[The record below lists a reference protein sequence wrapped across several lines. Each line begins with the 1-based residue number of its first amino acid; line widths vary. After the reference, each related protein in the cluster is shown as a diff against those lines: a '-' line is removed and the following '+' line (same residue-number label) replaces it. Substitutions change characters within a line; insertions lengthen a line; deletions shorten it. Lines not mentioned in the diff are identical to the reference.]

1 MEEKARPPYVMFEV
15 RSVEDREASIEAGHY
30 VGKDVNYAIVTPSG
44 SKDRIEKVAE
54 EWLANME
61 EGVKQERIPG
71 EWLEAYTKKYETW
84 KETREVPEDGTPIL
98 SWPALSPS
106 QAKAILDANVR
117 TLEDLV
123 AANESTLAAIG
134 MGARALKE
142 KAKAWLDSAQDTG
155 KTAEELDSLRK
166 QVDTLAETVKSLT
179 KAKEKAEADLAKALA
194 KEDA

>member
-1 MEEKARPPYVMFEV
+1 MEQQVRPPYVTFEV
-15 RSVEDREASIEAGHY
+15 RSVEDRAASMTAGHF

-44 SKDRIEKVAE
+44 SKDRIEKIAE
-54 EWLANME
+54 EWLDGMA
-61 EGVKQERIPG
+61 EGVRQERIPG
-71 EWLEAYTKKYETW
+71 EWLEAYTRKYKIW
-84 KETREVPEDGTPIL
+84 CETREVPEDGTPIM

-142 KAKAWLDSAQDTG
+142 KAKAWLDSADTTG
-155 KTAEELDSLRK
+155 KTAEELNDLRQ
-166 QVDTLAETVKSLT
+166 QVQTLTKSVETLT
-179 KAKEKAEADLAKALA
+179 KAKEKAEAALEA
-194 KEDA
+194 SQDEKDS